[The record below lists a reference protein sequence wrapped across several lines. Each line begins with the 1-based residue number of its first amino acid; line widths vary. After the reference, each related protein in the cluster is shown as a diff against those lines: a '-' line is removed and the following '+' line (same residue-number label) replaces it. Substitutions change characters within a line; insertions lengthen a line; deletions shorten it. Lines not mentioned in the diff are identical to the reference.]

1 MAVMRVD
8 HPDILEFIDAKAE
21 CGKFENFNFSV
32 GITDEF
38 MERVMNKDPRPWMCE
53 WKGEKM
59 KPRMITRDSAGRIAD
74 ISEVTLTASELMDQ
88 IIFSAWR
95 NGEPGCIFIDTV
107 NRTNPLPGLGR
118 IECCNPCGEQYLH
131 SGDACNLGAINL
143 EKFVKEDG
151 TVDYDRLGEVTRI
164 AVRMLDNVVDLT
176 QFPVERVD
184 SMFKNNR
191 RIGLGIM
198 GLADMLF
205 LMKLP
210 YNSEAGR
217 NAASEVMAFTFYGRF
232 RLSNRVPEKPRSE
245 AHGDRRSERQAFL
258 IGAFLAGDKGAK
270 GLSEYT
276 KIVCV
281 LPAV

>member
-1 MAVMRVD
+1 
-8 HPDILEFIDAKAE
+8 
-21 CGKFENFNFSV
+21 
-32 GITDEF
+32 
-38 MERVMNKDPRPWMCE
+38 
-53 WKGEKM
+53 
-59 KPRMITRDSAGRIAD
+59 
-74 ISEVTLTASELMDQ
+74 
-88 IIFSAWR
+88 
-95 NGEPGCIFIDTV
+95 
-107 NRTNPLPGLGR
+107 
-118 IECCNPCGEQYLH
+118 
-131 SGDACNLGAINL
+131 
-143 EKFVKEDG
+143 
-151 TVDYDRLGEVTRI
+151 
-164 AVRMLDNVVDLT
+164 
-176 QFPVERVD
+176 
-184 SMFKNNR
+184 MFKNNR

-217 NAASEVMAFTFYGRF
+217 NAASEVMAFIQRTAIEYSERSTFSGRF

-276 KIVCV
+276 KIVYG